1 MRILIVED
9 DEEQCKIYREEIEG
23 YNREYNNSLE
33 YIIKTSS
40 KEALDSIIQ
49 EDFDAAIIDLNLG
62 EKDKNY
68 SGNSVIRSIFEK
80 KRVPI
85 YIVSGTPTEYEPI
98 AELEGKEFLL
108 KILKRDEKSFYDIFE
123 ELIKLYNTGL
133 TKILNRNGILD
144 TIMDEIFLKYSENL
158 INELL
163 NYDKID
169 NDEKEKIISRFCA
182 GIINEKLKHTSPKYH
197 PCEIYYTPPIKQDIT
212 TGDILVPKEESNSR
226 KIILTPACDLEKRKD
241 GKRKVSTILVADLE
255 KIVEVLRQVKD
266 ENMDLQHK
274 SDEKIIKDIKNG
286 QHIKNYYVE
295 LPINNSESYYINFSK
310 LSCLDIDEIE
320 NKYKRESSISETF
333 LKEIIFNFS
342 KHYGRQGI
350 PELYKI

>member
-1 MRILIVED
+1 MKILIVED
-9 DEEQCKIYREEIEG
+9 DKVQCKMYEEEIEAF
-23 YNREYNNSLE
+23 NNEHNNKIEYVIKNN
-33 YIIKTSS
+33 S
-40 KEALDSIIQ
+40 KEALNII
-49 EDFDAAIIDLNLG
+49 ESDFDAAIIDLNLR
-62 EKDKNY
+62 EENENY
-68 SGNSVIRSIFEK
+68 SGNLVIQSIFEK
-80 KRVPI
+80 KRIPI
-85 YIVSGTPTEYEPI
+85 YIVSGTPNEYDPI
-98 AELEGKEFLL
+98 TALEGKKFLL
-108 KILKRDEKSFYDIFE
+108 KKIKRDEKSLYEIFE
-123 ELIKLYNTGL
+123 ELTKLYNTGV

-144 TIMDEIFLKYSENL
+144 KIMDEIFLKYSETL

-163 NYDKID
+163 NHDEIK

-197 PCEIYYTPPIKQDIT
+197 PCEIYYTPPIKPDIT
-212 TGDILVPKEESNSR
+212 TGDILVQKEESNSR

-310 LSCLDIDEIE
+310 LSCLDINEIE
-320 NKYKRESSISETF
+320 NKYIRESSISETF

>member
-9 DEEQCKIYREEIEG
+9 DKEQCKMYKEEIEG
-23 YNREYNNSLE
+23 YNSEHNNSLE
-33 YIIKTSS
+33 YIIKMNS

-62 EKDKNY
+62 EKDEIY
-68 SGNSVIRSIFEK
+68 SGNSVIKSIFEK

-182 GIINEKLKHTSPKYH
+182 GIINEKLKHISPKYH
-197 PCEIYYTPPIKQDIT
+197 PCEIYYTPPIKQEIT
-212 TGDILVPKEESNSR
+212 TGDILVPKEKCNSK
-226 KIILTPACDLEKRKD
+226 KIILTPACDLEKRKN
-241 GKRKVSTILVADLE
+241 GKRKLNTILVANLE
-255 KIVEVLRQVKD
+255 NIEEVSSLIKD
-266 ENMDLQHK
+266 ENPNLRNQDDTKLI
-274 SDEKIIKDIKNG
+274 ENIKNG
-286 QHIKNYYVE
+286 NHHLKNYYFK
-295 LPINNSESYYINFSK
+295 LPIDNLESYYINFSK
-310 LSCLDIDEIE
+310 LSCLDIEEVE
-320 NKYKRESSISETF
+320 NNYLRESSISETF

-342 KHYGRQGI
+342 KYYGRQGI
-350 PELYKI
+350 PELY